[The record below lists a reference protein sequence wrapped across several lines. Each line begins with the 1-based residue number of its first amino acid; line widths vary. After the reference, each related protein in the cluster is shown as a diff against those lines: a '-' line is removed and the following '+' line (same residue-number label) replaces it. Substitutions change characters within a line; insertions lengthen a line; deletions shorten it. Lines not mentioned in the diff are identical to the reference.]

1 VKDLQKLLP
10 YLRPHLHLLG
20 LALVLLVASGALE
33 TVLIMLLAPIF
44 NQLAA
49 GAGVV
54 VGGEDKFAFLQQF
67 LGLNQTNLGRIAFC
81 LVAFAFFKGLFLY
94 CAEISMSYTGQKVVA
109 ALRKGLYRHL
119 LGQSMAFY
127 ALNPTGK
134 LMARV
139 ISDTER
145 LQETVSRT
153 LTDFIRQVLLML
165 FFLGLVFY
173 TEWRLALL
181 SFLIAPVVVS
191 ITMNL
196 GRKMRKVSQRSQE
209 NLAEIS
215 HVLQETIA
223 GQQIV
228 QAFGME
234 EYEKRRFGQSTDQL
248 VRTNLKAA
256 RISALSSPLVE
267 FIGYVSFVPF
277 FLYANYQINRGFTI
291 GAFVVFVAALF
302 RLYEPV
308 RKLSRM
314 HLYFQQA
321 FASSNRIFE
330 LLDTHVDIQDMSG
343 ARNLPSIQEGLVF
356 ENVSFSYPDSI
367 SHPVLRNINLK
378 IQRGEIVALVGSSGA
393 GKSSLA
399 ALIPRFFDVVSGRIS
414 IDGNNI
420 HEVTLASLRRQIAIV
435 TQDTFLFNDTVK
447 SNIAY
452 GREDCTLE
460 EIIEAARLAL
470 IHDFITSLPQGY
482 DAVMG
487 ERGQGVSGGQRQRI
501 AIARAILKKAPIL
514 ILDEATSALDSE
526 SERLVQEALYH
537 LMRDCTTLV
546 IAHRLSTVRLA
557 DRIVVLE
564 AGEIVEIGDHQS
576 LLKRSG
582 VYRKLY
588 DVQFADVQF
597 ASSSS
602 GEPVARPNS

>member
-1 VKDLQKLLP
+1 LEVTDLRKLLP
-10 YLRPHLHLLG
+10 YLRSHLHLLA

-44 NQLAA
+44 DQLSA

-54 VGGEDKFAFLQQF
+54 VAGDNKFAFLQQF
-67 LGLNQTNLGRIAFC
+67 LGLNQNNLGRLAFC
-81 LVAFAFFKGLFLY
+81 LVAFAFFKGVFLY
-94 CAEISMSYTGQKVVA
+94 CAEYSMRYTGQHVVA
-109 ALRKGLYRHL
+109 SLRKGLYRHL
-119 LGQSMAFY
+119 LDQSLAFY

-139 ISDTER
+139 VSDTER
-145 LQETVSRT
+145 LQETVSKT
-153 LTDFIRQVLLML
+153 VTDFIRQVLLLL

-173 TEWRLALL
+173 TDWRLALL
-181 SFLIAPVVVS
+181 SFLIAPVVLS
-191 ITMNL
+191 ITLRL

-209 NLAEIS
+209 DLAEIS

-234 EYEKRRFGQSTDQL
+234 EYEKKRFAQSTDQL
-248 VRTNLKAA
+248 VRTNLKVA
-256 RISALSSPLVE
+256 RISSLSSPLME

-277 FLYANYQINRGFTI
+277 FLYANHQINRGFTI

-308 RKLSRM
+308 KKLSRM

-330 LLDTHVDIQDMSG
+330 LLETHVEIKDLPG
-343 ARNLPSIQEGLVF
+343 ARKLPLIQEELAF
-356 ENVSFSYPDSI
+356 ENVSFSYSDSV
-367 SHPVLRNINLK
+367 SQPVLHNINLRIK
-378 IQRGEIVALVGSSGA
+378 RGEIVALVGSSGA

-399 ALIPRFFDVVSGRIS
+399 ALIPRFFDVISGSIN

-435 TQDTFLFNDTVK
+435 TQDTFLFNDSVK
-447 SNIAY
+447 NNIAY
-452 GREDCTLE
+452 GREDCTQE
-460 EIIEAARLAL
+460 EIVEASRSAF
-470 IHDFITSLPQGY
+470 IHDFIESLPQGY
-482 DAVMG
+482 DTVMG

-537 LMRDCTTLV
+537 LMRHCTTLV

-557 DRIVVLE
+557 DRIIVLE
-564 AGEIVEIGDHQS
+564 AGEIVEVGDHES
-576 LLKRSG
+576 LLKGSG

-588 DVQFADVQF
+588 DVQFADAQVVQ
-597 ASSSS
+597 
-602 GEPVARPNS
+602 

>member
-1 VKDLQKLLP
+1 LLKSSEVTELRKLLP
-10 YLRPHLHLLG
+10 YLRSHWHLLG
-20 LALVLLVASGALE
+20 LALVLLVASGVLE
-33 TVLIMLLAPIF
+33 TVLITLLAPIF
-44 NQLAA
+44 NHLAA

-54 VGGEDKFAFLQQF
+54 AEGEGKFLFIQRF
-67 LGLNQTNLGRIAFC
+67 LGLNEDSLGRVALC
-81 LVAFAFFKGLFLY
+81 LVIFAFFKGLFLY
-94 CAEISMSYTGQKVVA
+94 GAEYSMSYTGQQVVA

-119 LGQSMAFY
+119 LDQSLAFY
-127 ALNPTGK
+127 AVNPTGK

-139 ISDTER
+139 VSDTER
-145 LQETVSRT
+145 LQETVSKT
-153 LTDFIRQVLLML
+153 LTDFFRQVLLL
-165 FFLGLVFY
+165 LLFLGLVFY
-173 TEWRLALL
+173 IDWRLALL
-181 SFLIAPVVVS
+181 SFLIAPVVLS
-191 ITMNL
+191 ITMHL
-196 GRKMRKVSQRSQE
+196 GRKIRKVSQRSQE

-234 EYEKRRFGQSTDQL
+234 EYEKKRFGDSTDQL
-248 VRTNLKAA
+248 VHTNLKAA

-277 FLYANYQINRGFTI
+277 LLYANYQMSRGFTI
-291 GAFVVFVAALF
+291 GAFVVFIAALF

-314 HLYFQQA
+314 HLHFQQA

-330 LLDTHVDIQDMSG
+330 LLETDVDIQDSPG
-343 ARNLPSIQEGLVF
+343 ASNLPLIQEEITF
-356 ENVSFSYPDSI
+356 ENVSFSYSDSI
-367 SHPVLRNINLK
+367 SQPVLRNINLR

-399 ALIPRFFDVVSGRIS
+399 ALIPRFFDVHSGSIS
-414 IDGNNI
+414 IDGNDI

-447 SNIAY
+447 KNIAY

-460 EIIEAARLAL
+460 EIIEASRSAF
-470 IHDFITSLPQGY
+470 IHDFVEGLPQGY
-482 DAVMG
+482 DTMMG

-537 LMRDCTTLV
+537 LMRHCTTLV

-557 DRIVVLE
+557 DRIIVLD

-576 LLKRSG
+576 LLKHSG

-588 DVQFADVQF
+588 DVQFADAQL
-597 ASSSS
+597 ASSS
-602 GEPVARPNS
+602 

>member
-1 VKDLQKLLP
+1 MLKSSEVTDLRKLLP
-10 YLRPHLHLLG
+10 YLRPHLYLLV

-54 VGGEDKFAFLQQF
+54 VAGEDKFAFLQQL
-67 LGLNQTNLGRIAFC
+67 LGLNQGNLGRIAFC

-94 CAEISMSYTGQKVVA
+94 CAEYSMSYTGQQVVA

-119 LGQSMAFY
+119 LSQSMAFY

-181 SFLIAPVVVS
+181 SFLIAPVVLS
-191 ITMNL
+191 ITLNL
-196 GRKMRKVSQRSQE
+196 GRRMRKVSQRSQE

-234 EYEKRRFGQSTDQL
+234 EYEKKRFGHSTDRL
-248 VRTNLKAA
+248 VGTNLKAA

-321 FASSNRIFE
+321 FASSHRIFE
-330 LLDTHVDIQDMSG
+330 LLDTHVDIQDLPG
-343 ARNLPSIQEGLVF
+343 ARKLPTIQAELAF

-367 SHPVLRNINLK
+367 SQPVLRNINLK
-378 IQRGEIVALVGSSGA
+378 IKRGEIVALVGSSGA

-399 ALIPRFFDVVSGRIS
+399 ALIPRFFDVVSGRIR

-435 TQDTFLFNDTVK
+435 TQDTFLFNDTVR

-460 EIIEAARLAL
+460 EIVEAARLAL
-470 IHDFITSLPQGY
+470 IHDFITGLPKGY

-526 SERLVQEALYH
+526 SERQVQEALDH
-537 LMRDCTTLV
+537 LMRHCTTLV

-564 AGEIVEIGDHQS
+564 AGEIVEMGDHQS

-588 DVQFADVQF
+588 DVQFADARLV
-597 ASSSS
+597 SSS
-602 GEPVARPNS
+602 

>member
-1 VKDLQKLLP
+1 LLV
-10 YLRPHLHLLG
+10 

-44 NQLAA
+44 DQLS
-49 GAGVV
+49 AGVGV
-54 VGGEDKFAFLQQF
+54 VASGDNKFAFLQQL
-67 LGLNQTNLGRIAFC
+67 LGLNQNNLVRIALC

-94 CAEISMSYTGQKVVA
+94 SAEYSMRYTGQHVVA
-109 ALRKGLYRHL
+109 ALRKALYRHL
-119 LGQSMAFY
+119 LDQSLSFY

-139 ISDTER
+139 VSDTER
-145 LQETVSRT
+145 LQETVSKT
-153 LTDFIRQVLLML
+153 VTDFVRQVLLLL

-173 TEWRLALL
+173 TDWRLALL
-181 SFLIAPVVVS
+181 SFLIAPVVLS
-191 ITMNL
+191 ITVRL
-196 GRKMRKVSQRSQE
+196 GRRMRKMSQRSQE

-248 VRTNLKAA
+248 VRTNLRVA
-256 RISALSSPLVE
+256 RISSLSSPLME

-277 FLYANYQINRGFTI
+277 LLYANYQINRGFTI

-308 RKLSRM
+308 KKLSRM

-330 LLDTHVDIQDMSG
+330 LLETDVEIQDSPG
-343 ARNLPSIQEGLVF
+343 AGNLPSIQKEIAF
-356 ENVSFSYPDSI
+356 ENVSFSYSDSV
-367 SHPVLRNINLK
+367 SQPVLRNINLR

-399 ALIPRFFDVVSGRIS
+399 ALIPRFFDVVSGRIN

-447 SNIAY
+447 NNIAY

-460 EIIEAARLAL
+460 DIVEASRSAF
-470 IHDFITSLPQGY
+470 IHDFVESLPQGY
-482 DAVMG
+482 DTVMG

-514 ILDEATSALDSE
+514 ILDEATSSLDSE
-526 SERLVQEALYH
+526 SERLVQEALYE
-537 LMRDCTTLV
+537 LMRHCTTLV

-557 DRIVVLE
+557 DRIMRVC
-564 AGEIVEIGDHQS
+564 
-576 LLKRSG
+576 
-582 VYRKLY
+582 
-588 DVQFADVQF
+588 
-597 ASSSS
+597 
-602 GEPVARPNS
+602 

>member
-1 VKDLQKLLP
+1 M
-10 YLRPHLHLLG
+10 
-20 LALVLLVASGALE
+20 VA
-33 TVLIMLLAPIF
+33 
-44 NQLAA
+44 
-49 GAGVV
+49 
-54 VGGEDKFAFLQQF
+54 GGEDKFAFLQQL
-67 LGLNQTNLGRIAFC
+67 LGLNQNTLGRIAFC

-94 CAEISMSYTGQKVVA
+94 CAEYSMSYTGQQVVA
-109 ALRKGLYRHL
+109 GMRKRLYRHL
-119 LGQSMAFY
+119 LDQSMAFY

-139 ISDTER
+139 VSDTER
-145 LQETVSRT
+145 LQETVSKT

-181 SFLIAPVVVS
+181 SFLIAPAVLS
-191 ITMNL
+191 ITMHL
-196 GRKMRKVSQRSQE
+196 GRRMRKVSQCSQE

-234 EYEKRRFGQSTDQL
+234 EYEKRRFGQATDQL

-321 FASSNRIFE
+321 FASSSRIFE
-330 LLDTHVDIQDMSG
+330 LLDTHIEIQDSPG
-343 ARNLPSIQEGLVF
+343 ARNLPPIREEIAF
-356 ENVSFSYPDSI
+356 ENVSFSYPDANSQ
-367 SHPVLRNINLK
+367 PVLRNINLRIK
-378 IQRGEIVALVGSSGA
+378 RGEILALVGSSGA

-414 IDGNNI
+414 IDKNDI
-420 HEVTLASLRRQIAIV
+420 HAVTLASLRRQIAIV

-460 EIIEAARLAL
+460 EIVEASSSAL
-470 IHDFITSLPQGY
+470 IHDFVISLPQGY
-482 DAVMG
+482 DTVIG
-487 ERGQGVSGGQRQRI
+487 ERGQGGFRWPAPTDCHSPCHFEESPHSDSGRSHLCIGQ
-501 AIARAILKKAPIL
+501 
-514 ILDEATSALDSE
+514 
-526 SERLVQEALYH
+526 
-537 LMRDCTTLV
+537 
-546 IAHRLSTVRLA
+546 
-557 DRIVVLE
+557 
-564 AGEIVEIGDHQS
+564 
-576 LLKRSG
+576 
-582 VYRKLY
+582 
-588 DVQFADVQF
+588 
-597 ASSSS
+597 
-602 GEPVARPNS
+602 